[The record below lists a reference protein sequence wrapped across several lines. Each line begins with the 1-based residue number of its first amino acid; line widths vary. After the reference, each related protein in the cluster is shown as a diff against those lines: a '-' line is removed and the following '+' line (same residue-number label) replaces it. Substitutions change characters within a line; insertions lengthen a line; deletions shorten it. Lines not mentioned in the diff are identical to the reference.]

1 MGAAPE
7 SVGPLVLP
15 PLPSDS
21 ARRNRGRLLAARP
34 HAITPISPT
43 LFLVRSPSTHRAH
56 RVRCFADRW
65 TCTCPDFLARGLPCK
80 HAFAV
85 DARVRGL
92 PLSTEPPPAARPTY
106 AQNWPAYTQ
115 GQLSEFR
122 LVHALLADLVTDVAD
137 PRPPTGFGRPRL
149 RFSDLLFCS
158 VQKVYTQLSLRRAY
172 GHFEMAADLHQ
183 IRQAPSF
190 VQPSLLFRREDVTP
204 LLLALILRSALPL
217 ADLES
222 TFAVDASGY
231 RTTSFGAYC
240 QETHGPS
247 RANTWRKAHLV
258 VGTAT
263 HVVPAVI
270 VTEGTGADVVQFA
283 PLLRSVTEAGFTVRE
298 VCADKAYLSRSNLDA
313 ARSVGVQ
320 PYIPFKSNSS
330 GRAEGSSAWREL
342 YRLFH
347 EQRAEFDHH
356 FHRRSNVES
365 VFGAM
370 KKKLGETLKSR
381 APIAQINELLAKVLA
396 YNLTVLVHEMFEH
409 RRVPDFLRR
418 VAIPRELATR

>member
-1 MGAAPE
+1 MGAAPV
-7 SVGPLVLP
+7 SVGPLALP

-190 VQPSLLFRREDVTP
+190 VQPSLLF
-204 LLLALILRSALPL
+204 
-217 ADLES
+217 
-222 TFAVDASGY
+222 
-231 RTTSFGAYC
+231 
-240 QETHGPS
+240 
-247 RANTWRKAHLV
+247 
-258 VGTAT
+258 
-263 HVVPAVI
+263 
-270 VTEGTGADVVQFA
+270 
-283 PLLRSVTEAGFTVRE
+283 
-298 VCADKAYLSRSNLDA
+298 
-313 ARSVGVQ
+313 
-320 PYIPFKSNSS
+320 
-330 GRAEGSSAWREL
+330 
-342 YRLFH
+342 
-347 EQRAEFDHH
+347 
-356 FHRRSNVES
+356 VER
-365 VFGAM
+365 M
-370 KKKLGETLKSR
+370 
-381 APIAQINELLAKVLA
+381 
-396 YNLTVLVHEMFEH
+396 
-409 RRVPDFLRR
+409 
-418 VAIPRELATR
+418 